1 VRTPDDWGR
10 RVLAC
15 ASTGAYPQLSWLDGG
30 PRGRSV
36 VGLSPAQEVRS
47 DDLAVVSDLPS
58 GYWLGWLTYEAG
70 VDATLGRT
78 PRSRALPGVC
88 LRRFDGLLAWGPA
101 GIEHL
106 GDPAAAAAIERQ
118 LQSAPPWSP
127 GAWPLQRL
135 RSDVEPAEYR
145 RRVEAVLKEI
155 RAGNTY
161 QVNLSQ
167 PFRASFTEAAAGQP
181 WPHNV
186 AALYHGLRSDTPAPL
201 GGLLFDGNRALVS
214 NAPETLVHWE
224 GGVVTSSP
232 IKGTRPRGA
241 TPGEDRANVDAL
253 LASHKDAAEHVMIVD
268 LVRNDLGRIAAAG
281 SVVASGRPE
290 LVTLPTVH
298 HLVTDV
304 HARLADGLGLGA
316 LLAALFPGGSI
327 TGAPK
332 IATLG
337 IIERLETVPRGLY
350 CGGLVLITPERVSVN
365 IAIRSGQCDEDGLT
379 VHGGGGIVLDSDPEG
394 ERLESIAKVRAFDR
408 AGDYQ

>member
-1 VRTPDDWGR
+1 MPADTRGDSWGR
-10 RVLAC
+10 QVLAW

-30 PRGRSV
+30 PGGRSV
-36 VGLSPAQEVRS
+36 VGLSPAEEVRS
-47 DDLAVVSDLPS
+47 DDLGVLAELPS

-70 VDATLGRT
+70 VDAALCRS
-78 PRSRALPGVC
+78 PRPRALPGVC

-101 GIEHL
+101 GMQRL
-106 GDPAAAAAIERQ
+106 GDPAAVSEIVDRLE
-118 LQSAPPWSP
+118 SAPSWRP

-135 RSDVEPAEYR
+135 RSRVEPSEYR
-145 RRVEAVLKEI
+145 RRVEVVLEEI

-167 PFRASFTEAAAGQP
+167 PFRAAFTDAARGRSWSQR
-181 WPHNV
+181 V

-201 GGLLFDGNRALVS
+201 GGLLIDGDRALVS

-224 GGVVTSSP
+224 GTRVTSSP

-241 TPGEDRANVDAL
+241 TPSEDQANVDAL

-268 LVRNDLGRIAAAG
+268 LVRNDLGRIAAPG
-281 SVVASGRPE
+281 SVSASGRPQ

-298 HLVTDV
+298 HLITDV
-304 HARLADGLGLGA
+304 HARLADGVGLAA
-316 LLAALFPGGSI
+316 LMAALFPGGSI

-337 IIERLETVPRGLY
+337 IIERLETAPRGLY

-365 IAIRSGQCDEDGLT
+365 IAIRSGQCDQDGLT

-408 AGDYQ
+408 DA

>member
-1 VRTPDDWGR
+1 MRTPEDWGR
-10 RVLAC
+10 HVLAC
-15 ASTGAYPQLSWLDGG
+15 ASVGAYPQLSWLDGG
-30 PRGRSV
+30 PRGRSF
-36 VGLSPAQEVRS
+36 VGLSPAEEVRS
-47 DDLAVVSDLPS
+47 DDLAVVSDLRP

-70 VDATLGRT
+70 VDAALGRA
-78 PRSRALPGVC
+78 PRPRALPGVC
-88 LRRFDGLLAWGPA
+88 LRRFDGLLAWGPD
-101 GIEHL
+101 GGERL
-106 GDPAAAAAIERQ
+106 GDPVAASKIALQ
-118 LQSAPPWSP
+118 LESAPPWSLGP
-127 GAWPLQRL
+127 WPLERL
-135 RSDVEPAEYR
+135 RSCVDSAEYR
-145 RRVEAVLKEI
+145 RRIEVVLEEI

-167 PFRASFTEAAAGQP
+167 PFRAAFTDAARGQP
-181 WPHNV
+181 WSCAV
-186 AALYHGLRSDTPAPL
+186 ASLYHHLRSDTPAPL

-224 GGVVTSSP
+224 GGRVTSSP

-241 TPGEDRANVDAL
+241 TPREDQANVDAL

-268 LVRNDLGRIAAAG
+268 LVRNDLGRIAAPG
-281 SVVASGRPE
+281 SVVASGRPK

-304 HARLADGLGLGA
+304 HARLADGLGLGE

-337 IIERLETVPRGLY
+337 IIERLETAPRGLY
-350 CGGLVLITPERVSVN
+350 CGGLVLITPERVSIN
-365 IAIRSGQCDEDGLT
+365 IAIRSGLCDQDGLT

-394 ERLESIAKVRAFDR
+394 ERLESVAKVRAFDR
-408 AGDYQ
+408 DV

>member
-1 VRTPDDWGR
+1 MGTPVDSWGR

-15 ASTGAYPQLSWLDGG
+15 ASAGAYPQLSWLDGG
-30 PRGRSV
+30 PSGRSV
-36 VGLSPAQEVRS
+36 VGLLPAEEVRS
-47 DDLAVVSDLPS
+47 DDLSILEDLPA

-78 PRSRALPGVC
+78 PQARALPGVC
-88 LRRFDGLLAWGPA
+88 LRRFDGLLAWGPG
-101 GIEHL
+101 GIERL
-106 GDPAAAAAIERQ
+106 GDPAAASDIMNRLEAA
-118 LQSAPPWSP
+118 APFDP
-127 GAWPLQRL
+127 GAWPLGRL
-135 RSDVEPAEYR
+135 RSGVDPDEYR
-145 RRVEAVLKEI
+145 RRVEVVLEEI

-167 PFRASFTEAAAGQP
+167 PFRAAFTDAARERP
-181 WPHNV
+181 WVHRV

-201 GGLLFDGNRALVS
+201 GGLLFDGERALVS

-224 GGVVTSSP
+224 GGRVRSSP

-241 TPGEDRANVDAL
+241 TPAEDQANVEAL

-268 LVRNDLGRIAAAG
+268 LVRNDLGRIAAPG
-281 SVVASGRPE
+281 SVSASGRPE

-298 HLVTDV
+298 HLITDV
-304 HARLADGLGLGA
+304 HARLAEGLGLGA

-332 IATLG
+332 TATLG

-350 CGGLVLITPERVSVN
+350 CGGLVLLTPERVSVN
-365 IAIRSGQCDEDGLT
+365 IAIRSGHCDQDGLT
-379 VHGGGGIVLDSDPEG
+379 VHGGGGIVLDSEPEG

-408 AGDYQ
+408 DA

>member
-1 VRTPDDWGR
+1 MLVRDESWGR
-10 RVLAC
+10 KVLAC

-36 VGLSPAQEVRS
+36 VGLSPAEEVRS
-47 DDLAVVSDLPS
+47 DDLGVLADLPS

-70 VDATLGRT
+70 VDATLGRA
-78 PRSRALPGVC
+78 PRRRELSGVC

-101 GIEHL
+101 GVERL
-106 GDPAAAAAIERQ
+106 GDAAAASEIED
-118 LQSAPPWSP
+118 LLAFAPPWSVGP
-127 GAWPLQRL
+127 WPLERL
-135 RSDVEPAEYR
+135 RPCVDPAEYR
-145 RRVEAVLKEI
+145 RRVEAVLEEI

-167 PFRASFTEAAAGQP
+167 PFRASFTDAARSRS
-181 WPHNV
+181 WPERI

-201 GGLLFDGNRALVS
+201 GGLLLDGDRALVS
-214 NAPETLVHWE
+214 NAPETLVHWT

-241 TPGEDRANVDAL
+241 TPDEDQANVDAL
-253 LASHKDAAEHVMIVD
+253 LASRKDAAEHVMIVD
-268 LVRNDLGRIAAAG
+268 LVRNDLGRIAAPG
-281 SVVASGRPE
+281 SVVASARPE

-304 HARLADGLGLGA
+304 HARLAGGLGLDA
-316 LLAALFPGGSI
+316 LMAALFPGGSI

-337 IIERLETVPRGLY
+337 IIERLEQVPRGLY

-365 IAIRSGQCDEDGLT
+365 IAIRSGQCDRDGLT

-408 AGDYQ
+408 DT